1 MVLALLAIFSGIA
14 LLAFGADRF
23 VGAAASLARRLG
35 VSPLFV
41 GLTIV
46 SVGTSFP
53 ELIVS
58 TTAVLSGH
66 SAMGLGNV
74 LGSNVANIFLVLGL
88 SSLLQ
93 PIKVDPEVTGRDYS
107 ALLLAT
113 TTAWLMASNGVLG
126 RWEGVALLAGLIVYY
141 GVTLRSAAAS
151 GERQARGATSN
162 DGHPPTRS
170 LSGLVA
176 RLIVSLV
183 LLLMGS
189 RLLIWGGVGLAR
201 AMGVSELVI
210 GLTVIALGTSL
221 PEFATTLTG
230 IIKKQDAIAVGN
242 VVGSNIFNTL
252 AVLGTISALTPVPI
266 ASENFSRDFP
276 ACFLASLILWPISW
290 SRRKGRGRVNRL
302 EGGILLGFYGVYLY
316 LLARRQ
322 F

>member
-1 MVLALLAIFSGIA
+1 VVLALLAILSGIV

-23 VGAAASLARRLG
+23 VDAAASLARRLG

-46 SVGTSFP
+46 SMGTSFP
-53 ELIVS
+53 ELLVS

-74 LGSNVANIFLVLGL
+74 LGSNIANIFLVLGL

-93 PIKVDPEVTGRDYS
+93 PVKVDPEVTGRDYS

-113 TTAWLMASNGVLG
+113 ITAWLMASNGVVG

-141 GVTLRSAAAS
+141 GVTLRSAGAS
-151 GERQARGATSN
+151 GERQVSGATSN

-176 RLIVSLV
+176 RLVVSLV

-230 IIKKQDAIAVGN
+230 IIKKQHAIAVGN

-252 AVLGTISALTPVPI
+252 AILGTISVLGPVPI

-276 ACFLASLILWPISW
+276 ASFLASLVLWPVSW
-290 SRRKGRGRVNRL
+290 SRRKGRGRVNRF
-302 EGGILLGFYGVYLY
+302 EGGILLGLYGVYLY
-316 LLARRQ
+316 LLAGR
-322 F
+322 